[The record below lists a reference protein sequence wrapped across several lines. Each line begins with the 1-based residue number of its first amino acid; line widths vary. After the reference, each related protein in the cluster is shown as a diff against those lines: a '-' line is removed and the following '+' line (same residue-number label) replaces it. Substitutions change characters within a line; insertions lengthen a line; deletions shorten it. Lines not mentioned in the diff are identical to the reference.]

1 MSISFN
7 EIEVYLVIKNM
18 GNTENN
24 TPIQDIIAIERKAT
38 DLKTF
43 IALCNGFNRK
53 NRQRAFDMIDE
64 LRGHVSALEASQFKQ
79 KAEEEHTVDPVADD
93 RAKGVAK
100 SIYAMKWDEED
111 KQAFD
116 CAIYWLSRMLSDEGA
131 EDIATMSCPMS
142 VKRTIEKLTSIC
154 SQPYWT
160 PSEKEMK
167 AFDAYLDGLEQIR
180 EQLKEIYGNAKFDE

>member
-1 MSISFN
+1 MS
-7 EIEVYLVIKNM
+7 
-18 GNTENN
+18 NTGNN
-24 TPIQDIIAIERKAT
+24 TAIQDIIAIERKAT

-64 LRGHVSALEASQFKQ
+64 LRGHVSALEASQFVQ
-79 KAEEEHTVDPVADD
+79 EAEEEHTVGPDGDD
-93 RAKGVAK
+93 KANGVDK
-100 SIYAMKWDEED
+100 SISAMKWDGED

-116 CAIYWLSRMLSDEGA
+116 CAIYWLSRMLSDEMA

-142 VKRTIEKLTSIC
+142 VKKTIEKLKSIC

-160 PSEKEMK
+160 PSEKEME
-167 AFDAYLDGLEQIR
+167 AFDAYLDGLERIR
-180 EQLKEIYGNAKFDE
+180 EQLKEIYGNAKLDG